1 MPATTATR
9 LYKVLITRTDRAT
22 LPAGSAI
29 GFSLTV
35 DAVDLEHAEAL
46 AAERVA
52 RSYDAELLFVERVFD
67 VTP

>member
-1 MPATTATR
+1 MPTTTATR
-9 LYKVLITRTDRAT
+9 LYKILFTRTDRAT

-35 DAVDLEHAEAL
+35 DATDLQHAEAL

-52 RSYDAELLFVERVFD
+52 RSHDPGLLFVERVFD